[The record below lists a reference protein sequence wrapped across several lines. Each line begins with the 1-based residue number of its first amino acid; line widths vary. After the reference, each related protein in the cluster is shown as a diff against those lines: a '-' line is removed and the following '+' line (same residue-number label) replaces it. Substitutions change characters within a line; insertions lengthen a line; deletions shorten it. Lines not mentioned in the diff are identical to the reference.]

1 MTIEELDTLVKT
13 LREVGA
19 DLQAIEVKAAKHGLP
34 ERLWETLSAFA
45 NTPGGGII
53 LLGLDE
59 ASGFQTVGVRDPA
72 KIQKELANLC
82 DNMEPPLRPII
93 DVLQYEGK
101 RVVVA
106 EVPEI
111 PSDQKPCY
119 YKGAGPFHGAFIR
132 VADGNR
138 RLTEYEV
145 RQFWESRHQPRY
157 DRSPVPNRSIGDLDR
172 DRLQAFLERVRHRN
186 PDRFRDWDDER
197 LMLSLGVLTRCNN
210 GLCPTLAGYLAF
222 GIYPQDEFPQL
233 HLSIVRYP
241 TLEPG
246 AIGPSGERF
255 LDNVKVEGNL
265 PDMLLSAL
273 KNLDQI
279 LRKHYLQRGF
289 FVEEVPEYPREFLR
303 ESIVNALIHR
313 DYSPQAQGSPVQ
325 IRIFPDR
332 IEIENPGGLFGPVTV
347 DRLGEPGLMA
357 TRNATLVR
365 IAEDLP
371 VETNRMMCENRGT
384 GIITMIEA
392 LRNANLSPPQF
403 EDKRTTFLVRAFN
416 SSLLDEESLHWLN
429 RISRHVA
436 LTESQRLA
444 LLYCRRYER
453 LTHSDYR
460 RLNPRIDTPQA
471 TRELQDLVNKGL
483 LMRYGVRRWAFY
495 VLSEKVEKLEKMP
508 QRQDH
513 RREIV
518 ALLRERKEP
527 LSAREIANTLNL
539 KLQTV
544 LRWLNILRKEG
555 IVGITTKSPKSR
567 HTRYYLKQMDEQS

>member
-101 RVVVA
+101 PVVVA

-111 PSDQKPCY
+111 PSDRKPCY
-119 YKGAGPFHGAFIR
+119 YKRAGPFHGAFIR

-241 TLEPG
+241 TLKPG
-246 AIGPSGERF
+246 AIDPSGERF

-273 KNLDQI
+273 KNLDRI

-325 IRIFPDR
+325 
-332 IEIENPGGLFGPVTV
+332 
-347 DRLGEPGLMA
+347 
-357 TRNATLVR
+357 VR
-365 IAEDLP
+365 SFQQ
-371 VETNRMMCENRGT
+371 G
-384 GIITMIEA
+384 
-392 LRNANLSPPQF
+392 
-403 EDKRTTFLVRAFN
+403 
-416 SSLLDEESLHWLN
+416 SSLE
-429 RISRHVA
+429 A
-436 LTESQRLA
+436 GQ
-444 LLYCRRYER
+444 CR
-453 LTHSDYR
+453 
-460 RLNPRIDTPQA
+460 Q
-471 TRELQDLVNKGL
+471 GL
-483 LMRYGVRRWAFY
+483 LG
-495 VLSEKVEKLEKMP
+495 
-508 QRQDH
+508 
-513 RREIV
+513 
-518 ALLRERKEP
+518 
-527 LSAREIANTLNL
+527 
-539 KLQTV
+539 
-544 LRWLNILRKEG
+544 
-555 IVGITTKSPKSR
+555 
-567 HTRYYLKQMDEQS
+567 

>member
-1 MTIEELDTLVKT
+1 
-13 LREVGA
+13 
-19 DLQAIEVKAAKHGLP
+19 
-34 ERLWETLSAFA
+34 
-45 NTPGGGII
+45 
-53 LLGLDE
+53 
-59 ASGFQTVGVRDPA
+59 
-72 KIQKELANLC
+72 
-82 DNMEPPLRPII
+82 
-93 DVLQYEGK
+93 
-101 RVVVA
+101 
-106 EVPEI
+106 
-111 PSDQKPCY
+111 
-119 YKGAGPFHGAFIR
+119 
-132 VADGNR
+132 
-138 RLTEYEV
+138 
-145 RQFWESRHQPRY
+145 
-157 DRSPVPNRSIGDLDR
+157 
-172 DRLQAFLERVRHRN
+172 
-186 PDRFRDWDDER
+186 
-197 LMLSLGVLTRCNN
+197 
-210 GLCPTLAGYLAF
+210 
-222 GIYPQDEFPQL
+222 
-233 HLSIVRYP
+233 
-241 TLEPG
+241 
-246 AIGPSGERF
+246 
-255 LDNVKVEGNL
+255 
-265 PDMLLSAL
+265 
-273 KNLDQI
+273 
-279 LRKHYLQRGF
+279 
-289 FVEEVPEYPREFLR
+289 VEEVPEYPREFLR

-392 LRNANLSPPQF
+392 LRNAYLSPPQF
-403 EDKRTTFLVRAFN
+403 EDKRTTFLVRASN
-416 SSLLDEESLHWLN
+416 SSLLDEKSLHWLN